1 MLRRNLDFDLLGSK
15 LNRLP
20 VAVGVYMIMLLTW
33 SWLILMTSGYS
44 FSCCDRC
51 LCRLAL
57 TL

>member
-33 SWLILMTSGYS
+33 S
-44 FSCCDRC
+44 
-51 LCRLAL
+51 
-57 TL
+57 